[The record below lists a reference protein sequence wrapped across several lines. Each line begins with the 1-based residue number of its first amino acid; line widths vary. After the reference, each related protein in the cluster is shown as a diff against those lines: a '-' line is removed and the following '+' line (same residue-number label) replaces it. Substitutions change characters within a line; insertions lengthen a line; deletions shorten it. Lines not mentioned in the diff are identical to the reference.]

1 MASSTTNVLVT
12 GANGYIGNAVA
23 RAFVRAGYR
32 TYGLVRQTSI
42 CSSLASSEIIPLLGS
57 PNDTSFLPS
66 LSAQGIVFTILVST
80 TTTEGASDYIPHYN
94 AIISLFRT
102 LATSSNA
109 AGIRPLVF
117 FTSGCKD
124 YGVGAL
130 ANSPNLTPHTEL
142 SPLNPQP
149 SLIDRANYAI
159 KTFENKG
166 LFDTVVLRPTHVY
179 GYMSSF
185 YAFFFKFAEEA
196 KQKGEWVV
204 EEDGMTILH
213 AIHVDDCADAYV
225 ALSECKREVVA
236 GQCYNIS
243 ARKFETLE
251 EVLKALVEEYG
262 VEGGVKYVKK
272 EGRPGPRAKLLGF
285 SQWVGSEKLRRDTG
299 WKDKRM
305 LFSEGIKQYRI
316 AYEAAVERGDEGL
329 ARVIKK
335 VAGRK
340 SNQK

>member
-1 MASSTTNVLVT
+1 MASPTTNVLVT

-32 TYGLVRQTSI
+32 TYGLVRQPDI

-57 PNDTSFLPS
+57 PSDTSFLPS
-66 LSAQGIVFTILVST
+66 LSAQGIVFAVLVST
-80 TTTEGASDYIPHYN
+80 TTTEGASEYIPHYN

-124 YGVGAL
+124 YGMGAL
-130 ANSPNLTPHTEL
+130 ANSPNLAPHTEL

-149 SLIDRANYAI
+149 SIVDRANYAI
-159 KTFENKG
+159 KTFENKD

-179 GYMSSF
+179 GYMSSY
-185 YAFFFKFAEEA
+185 YAFFFQFAEGA

-225 ALSECKREVVA
+225 ALSECKREIVA

-243 ARKFETLE
+243 NRKYETLE
-251 EVLKALVEEYG
+251 EILRALVEEYRI
-262 VEGGVKYVKK
+262 EGGVKYVKR
-272 EGRPGPRAKLLGF
+272 EGGPGPRAKLLGF

-329 ARVIKK
+329 ARVMKK
-335 VAGRK
+335 VAGRIT
-340 SNQK
+340 SQK